1 MALHFRNALESGEL
15 RHLAF
20 RKSSGSL
27 AILAA
32 IRRASSPPLRIA
44 QLLIWVQTYRVE
56 YRGIRYTI
64 RARIER
70 ERWYVAIYHA
80 GVEMKGRAVIGSR
93 EEAELRARAM
103 INDWLKRHP
112 TLKPNSS

>member
-1 MALHFRNALESGEL
+1 
-15 RHLAF
+15 
-20 RKSSGSL
+20 L
-27 AILAA
+27 AIFAA

-70 ERWYVAIYHA
+70 EQWSVAIHPT
-80 GVEMKGRAVIGSR
+80 GVEMKGKVVIGPR
-93 EEAELRARAM
+93 EKAELQALTM
-103 INDWLKRHP
+103 INDWLKKHSAQ
-112 TLKPNSS
+112 KPKSN